1 MPNAFMKL
9 AVPAALAAA
18 AACRSDPIR
27 EIAAPAPA
35 GALECSRR
43 VLAGLGYAV
52 DGGDAG
58 GGYLYLQRP
67 PDSLVAALVTVRE
80 GAGELRLS
88 VSTRT
93 DRNRHA
99 PPTDEA
105 LRHARSVISA
115 CASGS

>member
-9 AVPAALAAA
+9 SVLAALAAA

-52 DGGDAG
+52 DGGDADG
-58 GGYLYLQRP
+58 GG
-67 PDSLVAALVTVRE
+67 
-80 GAGELRLS
+80 GARIG
-88 VSTRT
+88 
-93 DRNRHA
+93 
-99 PPTDEA
+99 P
-105 LRHARSVISA
+105 ARDQGGLFSA
-115 CASGS
+115 